1 MANESGLVKC
11 IGVAALGLLAIGLY
25 LGLIV
30 APPDAVQG
38 DVQRIMYLH
47 VPSIVTAYLCFFL
60 VFCASL
66 LYLWKR
72 DLRLDAVA
80 VSAAEIGVVFTGI
93 TLATGSIWGKSTW
106 GVWWTWDARLTLT
119 AILFT
124 IYVGYLILRNFA
136 EDPRAGARYGAVL
149 AILGFLDIPLNHFAV
164 YWWRT
169 LHQPSS
175 LLRAGGPSVAP
186 AMLKPLA
193 VMFAGLVLLAAYLL
207 MERVRLELVR
217 QRTAD
222 LRLVRGRRHRREE
235 VGGVAHPAGAA
246 VPPAGGEHG

>member
-1 MANESGLVKC
+1 VAAKVL
-11 IGVAALGLLAIGLY
+11 GVAAALVLAIGLY
-25 LGLIV
+25 MGLV
-30 APPDAVQG
+30 AAPPDAVQG

-47 VPSIVTAYLCFFL
+47 VPSIVTAYVAFFV
-60 VFCASL
+60 VFCTSI

-72 DLRLDAVA
+72 DLRFDAVA
-80 VSAAEIGVVFTGI
+80 VASAEMGVMLTGI

-124 IYVGYLILRNFA
+124 IYVGYLMLRSFA
-136 EDPRAGARYGAVL
+136 EEPRAGARYGAVL

-175 LLRAGGPSVAP
+175 ILRPGGPSVAP
-186 AMLKPLA
+186 SMLVPLA
-193 VMFAGLVLLAAYLL
+193 LNFAGLVLLYSYLML
-207 MERVRLELVR
+207 ERVRLERIRHRTIEVR
-217 QRTAD
+217 
-222 LRLVRGRRHRREE
+222 LKRGRR
-235 VGGVAHPAGAA
+235 G
-246 VPPAGGEHG
+246 